1 MQEYAEILIIDDE
14 PEMITYA
21 GSILR
26 KKGYRVSAVTNADS
40 VFDYLR
46 THSPDLIIL
55 DIYLNGMNGI
65 DICRTLKKH
74 PETSD
79 IPVIFM
85 TADNN
90 PETIKHGFNAGG
102 CDYITKPF
110 TTGEYLARIKTHINI
125 SRNAHEL
132 SAVNLELK
140 QFCSA
145 VSHDL
150 KSPLNVLNML
160 IASLDDELGDNK
172 NETITEIMKMIQEKS
187 HKLVIM
193 IERLLEFSKM
203 CNVVPE
209 IEKTDV
215 NEITERIFS
224 ELKSLEP
231 ERNIQLKAEN
241 LPIINGDSVLLE
253 MLFKNI
259 ISNAVKFT
267 KCRETAE
274 ITVKSEETPQYTV
287 ITVKDNGAGFDM
299 QYADKLF
306 QVFQRLHTDDE
317 YEGTGVGL
325 ALSDRIMRRHG
336 GKIEAYG
343 ETDKGA
349 EIKLF
354 FKK

>member
-1 MQEYAEILIIDDE
+1 MQEYTEILIIDDE

-40 VFDYLR
+40 AFDYLR
-46 THSPDLIIL
+46 NHAPDLIIL
-55 DIYLNGMNGI
+55 DINMRGMNGI
-65 DICRTLKKH
+65 DVCRVLKKQS
-74 PETSD
+74 ETSD

-90 PETIKHGFNAGG
+90 PETIKKGFNAGG

-110 TTGEYLARIKTHINI
+110 TTEEYLARIKTHLKI
-125 SRNAHEL
+125 SKNAHEL

-160 IASLDDELGDNK
+160 ISSLNDELGEYK
-172 NETITEIMKMIQEKS
+172 NENVTEIMGMIQEKS
-187 HKLVIM
+187 RKLTIM

-209 IEKTDV
+209 IE
-215 NEITERIFS
+215 EINVSEMTSEIFK
-224 ELKSLEP
+224 ELSSLEP
-231 ERNIQLKAEN
+231 ERNIQFKTTN
-241 LPIINGDSVLLE
+241 LPDIKGDSVLIE

-274 ITVKSEETPQYTV
+274 ITVESEETPQYTV
-287 ITVKDNGAGFDM
+287 ISVKDNGAGFDM

-306 QVFQRLHTDDE
+306 KVFQRLHTDDE

-336 GKIEAYG
+336 GRIEACG